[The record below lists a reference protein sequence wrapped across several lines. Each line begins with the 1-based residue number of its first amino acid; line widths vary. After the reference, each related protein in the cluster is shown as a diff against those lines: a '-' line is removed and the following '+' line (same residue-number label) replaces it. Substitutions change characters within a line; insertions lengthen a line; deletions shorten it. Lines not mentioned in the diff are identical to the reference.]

1 MIAHSESFKD
11 LTKGLDVLLS
21 GEFKVP
27 VFFDRGF
34 KYRRSQYFNIEPI
47 SSDIVELRSGSQVRE
62 FSATIKFY
70 WHRGGNRFGERSN
83 HVKIMNTLNKIME
96 RSKQLLTNNSSYTVD
111 NTPSFSDI
119 NLTFS
124 QDNTQFVYPKF
135 ALTTTFT
142 QDPTFFGS
150 ATRKSRDY
158 IFFRDT
164 LWYDGKIE
172 SVNYDPP
179 RNDTEQRA
187 DLIMTSMLYSTKIED
202 VAN

>member
-70 WHRGGNRFGERSN
+70 WHRGW
-83 HVKIMNTLNKIME
+83 
-96 RSKQLLTNNSSYTVD
+96 Q
-111 NTPSFSDI
+111 
-119 NLTFS
+119 
-124 QDNTQFVYPKF
+124 
-135 ALTTTFT
+135 
-142 QDPTFFGS
+142 
-150 ATRKSRDY
+150 
-158 IFFRDT
+158 
-164 LWYDGKIE
+164 
-172 SVNYDPP
+172 
-179 RNDTEQRA
+179 
-187 DLIMTSMLYSTKIED
+187 
-202 VAN
+202 